1 MSVNSVEEVLEAELK
16 ISEEEAKLFLL
27 IIHNGRMD
35 TKKISQMLNW
45 SVKEADEVAK
55 SLISRGMVIDITKTE
70 YESLHPRFAV
80 TNRYRRRCEEDNIP
94 FKKNLKVDKIG
105 FILERPYNDAR
116 RTK

>member
-1 MSVNSVEEVLEAELK
+1 VEEVLEAELK

-35 TKKISQMLNW
+35 TTKMSEMLNW
-45 SVKEADEVAK
+45 SVNEADEVAK

>member
-1 MSVNSVEEVLEAELK
+1 VEELLEAELK

-35 TKKISQMLNW
+35 TKKISEMLNW
-45 SVKEADEVAK
+45 SVNEADEVAK

-105 FILERPYNDAR
+105 FILEQPYNDAR

>member
-1 MSVNSVEEVLEAELK
+1 MSSNSVEEVLEAELK
-16 ISEEEAKLFLL
+16 ISVEEAKLFLL

>member
-1 MSVNSVEEVLEAELK
+1 MSVNNVEEVLEAELK

-35 TKKISQMLNW
+35 TKKISQLLNW
-45 SVKEADEVAK
+45 SVNEADEVAK

>member
-16 ISEEEAKLFLL
+16 ISVEEAKLFLL

-35 TKKISQMLNW
+35 TKKMSEMLNW
-45 SVKEADEVAK
+45 SVNEADEVAK

>member
-1 MSVNSVEEVLEAELK
+1 MEEVLEAELK

-35 TKKISQMLNW
+35 TKKISEMLNW
-45 SVKEADEVAK
+45 SVNEADEVAK

-94 FKKNLKVDKIG
+94 FKKNLKV
-105 FILERPYNDAR
+105 
-116 RTK
+116 

>member
-16 ISEEEAKLFLL
+16 ISVEEAKLFLL
-27 IIHNGRMD
+27 IRHNGRMD

>member
-1 MSVNSVEEVLEAELK
+1 MEEVLEAELK

-35 TKKISQMLNW
+35 TKKISEMLNW
-45 SVKEADEVAK
+45 SVNEADEVAK

>member
-1 MSVNSVEEVLEAELK
+1 MSVNNVEEVLEAELK

-35 TKKISQMLNW
+35 TKKISQLLNW
-45 SVKEADEVAK
+45 SVNEADEVAK

-80 TNRYRRRCEEDNIP
+80 TNRYRRCCEEDNIP

>member
-1 MSVNSVEEVLEAELK
+1 VEEVLEAELK

-35 TKKISQMLNW
+35 TKKISEMLNW
-45 SVKEADEVAK
+45 SVNEADEVAK

>member
-1 MSVNSVEEVLEAELK
+1 VEELLEAELK

-35 TKKISQMLNW
+35 TKKISEMLNW
-45 SVKEADEVAK
+45 SVNEADEVAK

-105 FILERPYNDAR
+105 FILEQPYNDAR
-116 RTK
+116 KTK